1 MKRTLSGILFIFL
14 IYTQIC
20 SQIINKEPLSP
31 RITGYNIEATLDPSE
46 KTVTG
51 NMEAFWVNTSTGSV
65 PDVQLHMYMNA
76 FRSDKSTFSRESRHT
91 HWMGNSY
98 DGYIDITS
106 CTDRQGNELLSR
118 LQYISPDD
126 GNPDDSTVLRIDLPE
141 PAMPGDTV
149 FLKIKF
155 VTGLPSEIIRTGYS
169 GDFFFVAQWFPKFG
183 VYEPAGM
190 RYRKESGWNC
200 HQFHANSEFYSNHS
214 VYDVRIT
221 VPFNYVVGSGGM
233 LIEEPES
240 GTDENTKTLYYR
252 AEDIVDFAWTAW
264 PGYKAFNDQ
273 WNHVSIT
280 LLIPE
285 ERTAQVERQFKAVK
299 NALEF
304 FTENVGPFPWPHL
317 TFADPPL
324 KGAGAGGMEYTTLF
338 TSGSSDIIPEWFHLP
353 ESVTVHEFGH
363 AYFMGIMAT
372 NEFEE
377 PWMDEGMNSFFEA
390 RIMDKYWGENSGYI
404 NHPHLKLA
412 DKTISRLTY
421 VRSGY
426 RQVAS
431 NDLFSWNYPQRTYG
445 MMSYNKAATWL
456 YTLMGIVGE
465 ETTNDIFREYYRLW
479 GFRHPSS
486 GDFINVVNEV
496 VARDHGNK
504 FGNNMNWFFDQTL
517 YGTGVCDY
525 KVAEIS
531 NRKYEDS
538 DSLYSS
544 TVGLQR
550 TGEVMLPLE
559 ISVRFSDGDEITEAW
574 DGKGRYMEL
583 TYTGYRKVKRVI
595 IDPEYRIRM
604 DVNFVNNSMTVKPD
618 TVPLRSFTNKL
629 LVLIQLF
636 ISIFTL

>member
-31 RITGYNIEATLDPSE
+31 RITGYNIEARLDPSE

-51 NMEAFWVNTSTGSV
+51 NMEAFWINTSAGKVS
-65 PDVQLHMYMNA
+65 DVQMHMYMNA
-76 FRSDKSTFSRESRHT
+76 FSSDKSTFSRESRYA

-106 CTDRQGNELLSR
+106 CSDGHGNELLSR
-118 LQYISPDD
+118 LKYISPDD

-149 FLKIKF
+149 FLKIQF

-221 VPFNYVVGSGGM
+221 VPDNYVVGSGGM
-233 LIEEPES
+233 LIEESEN

-264 PGYKAFNDQ
+264 PGYKVFNDQ

-280 LLIPE
+280 LLLPE
-285 ERTAQVERQFKAVK
+285 ERTAQVERQFIAVK

-304 FTENVGPFPWPHL
+304 FTENVGPYPWPHL

-338 TSGSSDIIPEWFHLP
+338 TSGSSDIVPEWFHLP

-390 RIMDKYWGENSGYI
+390 RIMDHYWGENSGYI

-412 DKTISRLTY
+412 DKTMSRLTY

-431 NDLFSWNYPQRTYG
+431 NDLFSWNYPQNTYG
-445 MMSYNKAATWL
+445 MMSYNKAATWI

-479 GFRHPSS
+479 GFRHPSAR
-486 GDFINVVNEV
+486 DFINVVNEV
-496 VARDHGNK
+496 VVRHHGNK
-504 FGNNMNWFFDQTL
+504 FGNDMNWFFDQTL

-525 KVAEIS
+525 KVAEIT
-531 NRKYEDS
+531 NRKYENS

-559 ISVRFSDGDEITEAW
+559 ILVRFSDGDEITETW

-583 TYTGYRKVKRVI
+583 TYTGCRKVDRVI

-618 TVPLRSFTNKL
+618 TVPLRSFANKL